1 MVGMS
6 AASVMSLAGVS
17 RIEGAAGENGVAT
30 KPADCSSEI
39 EVFSTGGVERG
50 AWWKPQP
57 QVCWLCWTDGLA
69 LLAFAAD

>member
-6 AASVMSLAGVS
+6 AASVISLAGVS
-17 RIEGAAGENGVAT
+17 RIEGAAGENSVAT

-39 EVFSTGGVERG
+39 EVFSTGGAERG

-57 QVCWLCWTDGLA
+57 QVCWLCSMDELA